1 MRKRHGDSWGSPKT
15 KRKTLEERMQC
26 LPHPTQASLGRWLH
40 PVSTGINLGIQ
51 REDKIN
57 TLKAYQKFPDVEGK
71 PHKIGDYR
79 HNISIWWLDRTF
91 NYIFQ
96 EDQEIFEGLDPLTS
110 YTNKIH
116 RLS

>member
-1 MRKRHGDSWGSPKT
+1 METWGSPKT

-57 TLKAYQKFPDVEGK
+57 TLKAYQKFPDVGGK

-79 HNISIWWLDRTF
+79 HNISIWWLDRTS

-96 EDQEIFEGLDPLTS
+96 EDQEIFEGLDPLAS